1 MITVLILTRDEE
13 RHIERAIRS
22 VKPFA
27 ERIVVIDSFSADR
40 TVEIALAAGA
50 EVLQHGFTSHA
61 RQFEWGVTQAGI
73 RTEWLMRLDADEVI
87 GAELAEEICETLPAM
102 AADVSGIALKRKQIF
117 LGRWIRHGGRYPLVL
132 TRIWRHGR
140 GRVEDRWMD
149 EHVVIDG
156 GRIVCLQQPFAD
168 HNLNDLGFFVEKH
181 NRYATRE
188 AVEVLSRRYGLFR
201 RDIRGRQDH
210 TAPGVARKRWIKE
223 RVYDR
228 MPFPLA
234 ALGYFLF
241 RYVVQLGFLDGREGL
256 IYHGLQG
263 FWYRFL
269 VGAKAFE
276 WERALRRHETAEDKR
291 KELARLTGLS
301 L

>member
-1 MITVLILTRDEE
+1 
-13 RHIERAIRS
+13 
-22 VKPFA
+22 
-27 ERIVVIDSFSADR
+27 
-40 TVEIALAAGA
+40 
-50 EVLQHGFTSHA
+50 
-61 RQFEWGVTQAGI
+61 
-73 RTEWLMRLDADEVI
+73 
-87 GAELAEEICETLPAM
+87 
-102 AADVSGIALKRKQIF
+102 
-117 LGRWIRHGGRYPLVL
+117 
-132 TRIWRHGR
+132 
-140 GRVEDRWMD
+140 MD

-188 AVEVLSRRYGLFR
+188 AVEILNRRHGLFQ

-269 VGAKAFE
+269 VGAKVFE
-276 WERALRRHETAEDKR
+276 WERALRRHVTAEDKQ